1 MWQHKVYYVCVTFT
15 SRTHNKRY
23 AAVQPVIEGKIKGDG
38 SDRKTK
44 KKT

>member
-1 MWQHKVYYVCVTFT
+1 VWTVQAYYKAESLPARVKGTQHLGAQLEINFY
-15 SRTHNKRY
+15 H
-23 AAVQPVIEGKIKGDG
+23 EGDG